1 MKNRIF
7 VIASAVTASL
17 LTTAT
22 LSVQATDP
30 RDLATAKKLINDR
43 KYDQAATFVR
53 KLLDDDPRNGTLW
66 DYYGN
71 ALDAQTESKKAI
83 TAFTQSIN
91 FGYKSWQP
99 YYNRGMA
106 YSHLGNFESAIADIT
121 TALQHEVPAGN
132 RAAVYC
138 DRADAELSLKRFS
151 DAAADY
157 TMYINAGTPD
167 LTRYTHRARAYAGCG
182 KLTEAIQD
190 MSTFLAGS
198 KKLKPRQIVGGYIY
212 RAELYAKTKE
222 YDKGISDLSAA
233 ITIDHDRPEIFRQR
247 AKLYDSIG
255 KKDLA
260 DKDRAKANQIDGKLY
275 GDLPSWPELKIS

>member
-7 VIASAVTASL
+7 VVVSVVTASF
-17 LTTAT
+17 LTIVT
-22 LSVQATDP
+22 LSVEATDP
-30 RDLATAKKLINDR
+30 KDLDTAKKLFNDR

-53 KLLDDDPRNGTLW
+53 KLLDDDPRNGMLW
-66 DYYGN
+66 DYYGR
-71 ALDAQTESKKAI
+71 ALDSQAESKKAI
-83 TAFTQSIN
+83 PAFTQSISL
-91 FGYKSWQP
+91 GYMRWRP
-99 YYNRGMA
+99 YYDRGMA
-106 YSHLGNFESAIADIT
+106 YSHLGNFETAVADMT
-121 TALQHEVPAGN
+121 TALHNEIPAGE
-132 RAAVYC
+132 RSAVYC
-138 DRADAELSLKRFS
+138 DRADAELSLKHYC

-157 TMYINAGTPD
+157 SMYIKTTTPD

-212 RAELYAKTKE
+212 RAELYSKAKE

-233 ITIDHDRPEIFRQR
+233 LKIDQDRPEIFRQR
-247 AKLYDSIG
+247 AKLYDSFG

-260 DKDRAKANQIDGKLY
+260 DKDRVKAHQIENKLY
-275 GDLPSWPELKIS
+275 GGTE